1 MGLWNDVVETFFAAL
16 WFSWLGLLIAALP
29 SVGLGL
35 YLKGKGSRR
44 QGLSFER
51 ASK

>member
-1 MGLWNDVVETFFAAL
+1 
-16 WFSWLGLLIAALP
+16 LP